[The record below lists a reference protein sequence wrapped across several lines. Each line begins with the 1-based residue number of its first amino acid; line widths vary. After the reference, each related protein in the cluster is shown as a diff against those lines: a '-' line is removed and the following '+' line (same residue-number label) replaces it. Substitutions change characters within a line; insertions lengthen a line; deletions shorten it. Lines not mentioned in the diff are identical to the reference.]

1 MVGFTNT
8 NERKLH
14 VLPLNCLKNKVSVS
28 FLFFFPLVVRY
39 HYGRILKE
47 YERSVGMHNNSSKS
61 LLLFSLETLDYRVL
75 SGFLE
80 VFI

>member
-28 FLFFFPLVVRY
+28 FLFFFSFGCQV
-39 HYGRILKE
+39 
-47 YERSVGMHNNSSKS
+47 S
-61 LLLFSLETLDYRVL
+61 LRAYSEGV
-75 SGFLE
+75 
-80 VFI
+80 